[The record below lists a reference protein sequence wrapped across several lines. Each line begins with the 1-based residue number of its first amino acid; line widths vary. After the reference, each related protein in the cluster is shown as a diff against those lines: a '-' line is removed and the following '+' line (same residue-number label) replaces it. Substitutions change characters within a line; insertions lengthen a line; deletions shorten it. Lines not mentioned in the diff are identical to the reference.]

1 MSMNNLKLMLWQQH
15 YALIIVLYLS
25 QEKIKSKNWE
35 GVGWSMLCLQH
46 LTPCIP
52 SLPVDSLPVDS
63 LPVDSISLTKTL
75 PGMIISRKFL

>member
-35 GVGWSMLCLQH
+35 GGGVEHAVPPAPHSLY
-46 LTPCIP
+46 
-52 SLPVDSLPVDS
+52 SLPPSRLPPS
-63 LPVDSISLTKTL
+63 
-75 PGMIISRKFL
+75 